1 MTANA
6 VTSETDIIITLKT
19 IRDYI
24 RWGASPTHLH
34 ESATLVFHALYLP
47 DQLDDCYL
55 DSVLTPAERQ
65 RVIGLLNRRIKER
78 KPVAYLTRQASFA
91 GLSFFVDERVLVPR
105 SPIAELI
112 EQGFQPWVDEE
123 QVLNILDLCTG
134 SACIAIACAYAFP
147 QARVDAVDLS
157 ADALDVAKI
166 NREQHKLSEQLN
178 LLQSDLFNALPPC
191 RYDVIVSNPPYVAI
205 QEWKELPAEYHNEP
219 EMGFTGGDSGLDLV
233 LSAQG
238 ILIVEVGSSA
248 QTLQQLFPDIPFYW
262 LDFEHGGDGIFLLTA
277 EQVQQYHQQFKQSI

>member
-24 RWGASPTHLH
+24 RWGASQFAEHQVFLGHGLATHLH

-91 GLSFFVDERVLVPR
+91 GLSFLWMNGYWFL
-105 SPIAELI
+105 
-112 EQGFQPWVDEE
+112 
-123 QVLNILDLCTG
+123 
-134 SACIAIACAYAFP
+134 
-147 QARVDAVDLS
+147 
-157 ADALDVAKI
+157 AL
-166 NREQHKLSEQLN
+166 
-178 LLQSDLFNALPPC
+178 LLQN
-191 RYDVIVSNPPYVAI
+191 
-205 QEWKELPAEYHNEP
+205 
-219 EMGFTGGDSGLDLV
+219 
-233 LSAQG
+233 
-238 ILIVEVGSSA
+238 
-248 QTLQQLFPDIPFYW
+248 
-262 LDFEHGGDGIFLLTA
+262 
-277 EQVQQYHQQFKQSI
+277 